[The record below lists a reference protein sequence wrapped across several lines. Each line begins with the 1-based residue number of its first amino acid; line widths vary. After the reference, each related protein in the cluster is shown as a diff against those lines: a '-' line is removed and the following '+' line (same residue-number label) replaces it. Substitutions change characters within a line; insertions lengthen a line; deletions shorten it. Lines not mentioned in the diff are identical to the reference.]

1 MFHPSMFPDIILH
14 VMKIDNYK
22 QLEAYMDGLGL
33 FHMDLSLGRMERF
46 WEAHAIPALP
56 VVHVVGTNGK
66 GSTTSFFG
74 SLARAHGLKV
84 GLFTSPHFLSMRER
98 VQINRAML
106 PETTW
111 VELANDILSVPV
123 GEELTYFEFQTCL
136 AMLAFERKQVDVA
149 VMEAGL
155 GGRFDATKVFAPEL
169 TLYTP
174 IGMDHEKVLG
184 NSLSAIARDKAGAMR
199 TGSCVVTGPQSPD
212 ALLEL
217 ENMAEEVG
225 ARLMYAS
232 DMAGPLG
239 NLRLGVPGLYQEVN
253 ARLALAGW
261 RWFAAGRGMKSEA
274 DAEVFGLE
282 TAFLPGRFQRVSI
295 NGRDVLL
302 DGAHNGHAL
311 IALKA
316 ALKASAT
323 EPGCVIFS
331 CMADKDMEVMLPLVR
346 DLTPGPVLVV
356 PMAYERACSA
366 EILAER
372 LGQKAVVLNSLEAAL
387 IEGLEYPSP
396 TLFCG
401 SLYLLADFY
410 TLYPQFVTA

>member
-1 MFHPSMFPDIILH
+1 
-14 VMKIDNYK
+14 MKIDTYD
-22 QLEAYMDGLGL
+22 QLEAYLDGLGL
-33 FHMDLSLGRMERF
+33 FHMDLNLGRMERF
-46 WEAHAIPALP
+46 WEAHGIPNLP

-66 GSTTSFFG
+66 GSTTAFFG

-84 GLFTSPHFLSMRER
+84 GQFISPHFLSMRER
-98 VQINRAML
+98 VLVNRAML
-106 PETTW
+106 SETTW
-111 VELANDILSVPV
+111 VDLANDILSVPV

-169 TLYTP
+169 ILYAP

-184 NSLSAIARDKAGAMR
+184 DSLSAIARDKAGAMR
-199 TGSCVVTGPQSPD
+199 AGSCAVTGPQDPD

-217 ENMAEEVG
+217 ENMADEVG

-232 DMAGPLG
+232 DMAGPVR
-239 NLRLGVPGLYQEVN
+239 NLRLGVPGLYQEGN

-274 DAEVFGLE
+274 KAEVFGLE
-282 TAFLPGRFQRVSI
+282 TAFIPGRFQRVSVD
-295 NGRDVLL
+295 GRDVLL

-311 IALKA
+311 TALKA
-316 ALKASAT
+316 ALKASGT
-323 EPGCVIFS
+323 EPGCLIFS

-346 DLTPGPVLVV
+346 DMTPGPVLVV
-356 PMAYERACSA
+356 PMAYERACVPDV
-366 EILAER
+366 LAEG
-372 LGQKAVVLNSLEAAL
+372 LGQKAIVLDSLQAAL
-387 IEGLEYPSP
+387 KEGLKYPSP
-396 TLFCG
+396 TLVCG

-410 TLYPQFVTA
+410 TLYPQFLTA